1 VAATLKESGV
11 DAEVLD
17 GSKGEFTVLS
27 DVREV
32 LRKGDSLPSVEA
44 IRDALA
50 SSAAL
55 AS

>member
-1 VAATLKESGV
+1 VAATLQASGAHV
-11 DAEVLD
+11 EVLD
-17 GSKGEFTVLS
+17 GERGEFTVLS
-27 DVREV
+27 DGREV

-44 IRDALA
+44 IREALA